1 VRFRVDLAASVPKDV
16 TCPTLNEDAWAHNEE
31 FTCVALSDGASESF
45 DSRTWA
51 NLLVDR
57 YAHDHAM
64 TPDWVGEALQ
74 TYSSTFKF
82 EDLTWS
88 AQRAFERGSFA
99 TLLGL
104 AIGHN
109 ETDLEVLCIG
119 DSLALH
125 VRAGTVLASFPFDRP
140 EQFDAR
146 PTLLSTK
153 GHANFLWANSEFF
166 LDASRTWI
174 VEPGD
179 VIYAVTDAVGHWIL
193 SHLSDDKI
201 IPQSLDAATS
211 EADFTTLVEELRRTR
226 HMRLD
231 DSTVLRLIV
240 ENG

>member
-1 VRFRVDLAASVPKDV
+1 MRFRVDLAASVSKDI

-31 FTCVALSDGASESF
+31 LTCIALSDGASESF
-45 DSRTWA
+45 DSKTWA
-51 NLLVDR
+51 NLLVNR
-57 YAHDHAM
+57 YARDHAM

-74 TYSSTFKF
+74 TYSSAFKF
-82 EDLTWS
+82 EELTWS
-88 AQRAFERGSFA
+88 AQRAFDRGSFA

-125 VRAGTVLASFPFDRP
+125 VRAGIVLASFPFDRA

-153 GHANFLWANSEFF
+153 GHANSLWASSEFF
-166 LDASRTWI
+166 LQASRTWA

-179 VIYAVTDAVGHWIL
+179 VIYAVTDAVGHWVL
-193 SHLSDDKI
+193 SNLTDDKNT
-201 IPQSLDAATS
+201 PGMLDAAKS
-211 EADFTTLVEELRRTR
+211 EADFTTLVEELRGTR
-226 HMRLD
+226 GIRLD

-240 ENG
+240 EKG

>member
-1 VRFRVDLAASVPKDV
+1 VRFRVDLTASVPKDV

-45 DSRTWA
+45 DSKTWA

-57 YAHDHAM
+57 YVHDHAM
-64 TPDWVGEALQ
+64 TPDWVAEALNEY
-74 TYSSTFKF
+74 TSGFNF
-82 EDLTWS
+82 EELTWS
-88 AQRAFERGSFA
+88 AQRAFDRGSFA

-104 AIGHN
+104 VIGHN

-125 VRAGTVLASFPFDRP
+125 VRDGAVIASFPFDRP

-153 GHANFLWANSEFF
+153 GHANSLWANSEFF
-166 LDASRTWI
+166 LGASRTWK
-174 VEPGD
+174 VQPGD
-179 VIYAVTDAVGHWIL
+179 VIYAVTDAVGHRIL
-193 SHLSDDKI
+193 SQLAGDGAI
-201 IPQSLDAATS
+201 AG
-211 EADFTTLVEELRRTR
+211 TLVSVNSEPEFTDLVQQLRASRE
-226 HMRLD
+226 MRLD

>member
-1 VRFRVDLAASVPKDV
+1 MRFRVDFSASVPKDIAF
-16 TCPTLNEDAWAHNEE
+16 PELNEDAWAQNEE
-31 FTCVALSDGASESF
+31 RNCVALSDGASESF
-45 DSRTWA
+45 DSKTWA
-51 NLLVDR
+51 KLLVDR
-57 YAHDHAM
+57 YARDHAM

-74 TYSSTFKF
+74 EYSSKF
-82 EDLTWS
+82 NFEELTWS
-88 AQRAFERGSFA
+88 AQRAFDRGSFA
-99 TLLGL
+99 TLLGF

-125 VRAGTVLASFPFDRP
+125 VRGGAVLASFPFDRP

-153 GHANFLWANSEFF
+153 GHANALWANSEFF
-166 LDASRTWI
+166 LDASRTWV

-193 SHLSDDKI
+193 SNLSDDKT
-201 IPQSLDAATS
+201 IPGTLDAATS
-211 EADFTTLVEELRRTR
+211 ELDFTRLVEELRRTR
-226 HMRLD
+226 GMRLD

-240 ENG
+240 EKG